1 MYHSFFIHSSVDGHL
16 GCFLVQAVVNRA
28 AVNIGFHVSFSV
40 LVSSGYMPSSGIA
53 GPYGGFIPSF
63 FLFHTVLHS
72 GCINLHSHQQCKRVP
87 SSPQLLQHLLFVDFF
102 MSILTGNPKG
112 CQSWIFIGRTDAK
125 AEAPILW
132 PPDAKRLITRKNPDA
147 RKDWR
152 QEERGMT
159 EDEIVGWYHWL
170 NGQGFEQALGVGDE
184 QHSGMLQSMGSQRV
198 RHDWVTELI
207 LTDVKWCLIVVLIC
221 ISLII
226 SDIEH
231 LCMCLL
237 TICMSSL
244 EKCLFRSPAHF
255 LIGLFVFLV
264 LICKSCF
271 YIFEINLLLVSLPII
286 FSHS

>member
-1 MYHSFFIHSSVDGHL
+1 MPKLKLQYFGHL
-16 GCFLVQAVVNRA
+16 MQR
-28 AVNIGFHVSFSV
+28 
-40 LVSSGYMPSSGIA
+40 
-53 GPYGGFIPSF
+53 FI
-63 FLFHTVLHS
+63 
-72 GCINLHSHQQCKRVP
+72 
-87 SSPQLLQHLLFVDFF
+87 
-102 MSILTGNPKG
+102 TG
-112 CQSWIFIGRTDAK
+112 
-125 AEAPILW
+125 
-132 PPDAKRLITRKNPDA
+132 KNHDA

-159 EDEIVGWYHWL
+159 ENEIVGWYHWL
-170 NGQGFEQALGVGDE
+170 NGQGFEQALGVGDG
-184 QHSGMLQSMGSQRV
+184 QHSGVLQSMGSQRV

-237 TICMSSL
+237 VICMSSL

-264 LICKSCF
+264 LIYKSCC
-271 YIFEINLLLVSLPII
+271 IFFKSIFCQFHFLLFFPILRVSY
-286 FSHS
+286 